1 MASQPPVIA
10 IVVPCYNESAILNDT
25 ARVLSAKLDEMS
37 SSGLAAGSS
46 MILFVDDGSTDGTW
60 QIIEQLHA
68 EAPGRFFGARLAAN
82 RGHQAALLAG
92 LMEARRFADATIS
105 MDADL
110 QDDVNVLPAFVEEF
124 RSGHDIVYGVR
135 NDRATDTFFKRTS
148 AQCFYRLLA
157 WMGVKTIYNH
167 ADFRLMSARALAA
180 LAEYPEVNLYLR
192 GLVPLI
198 GFRQAV
204 VTYAR
209 KASVRPTRYPLTKML
224 LLAWDGITSF
234 SIRPIRLITLMGLLS
249 LGVCIAVLLYVLYS
263 KFFGYTVAGWTSLT
277 IIVLLFS
284 GIQLVSI
291 GVIGE
296 YIAKTYM
303 EVKHRPR
310 YLVSERLESPVK
322 GSDNA

>member
-1 MASQPPVIA
+1 MATQPSVIA
-10 IVVPCYNESAILNDT
+10 IVVPCYNESAILNNT
-25 ARVLSAKLDEMS
+25 AQVLSGQLDKMS
-37 SSGLAAGSS
+37 SCGLTAESS
-46 MILFVDDGSTDGTW
+46 MVLFVDDRSTDGTW
-60 QIIEQLHA
+60 QIIEKLHSK
-68 EAPGRFFGARLAAN
+68 APERFLGIRLAAN

-92 LMEARRFADATIS
+92 LMEARGFAEAVIS

-110 QDDVNVLPAFVEEF
+110 QDDVNVLPEFVEEY

-135 NDRATDTFFKRTS
+135 SDRAADSFFKRTS
-148 AQCFYRLLA
+148 AQCFYRLMA

-167 ADFRLMSARALAA
+167 ADFRLMSARALSA

-209 KASVRPTRYPLTKML
+209 KASVRPSRYPLTKMI

-234 SIRPIRLITLMGLLS
+234 SIRPIRLITMMGLLA
-249 LGVCIAVLLYVLYS
+249 LGVCIAMLLYVFHS

-310 YLVSERLESPVK
+310 YLVSERLESSAK
-322 GSDNA
+322 GLDKP